1 MDNDE
6 WQKHGR
12 DAAREDIAGG
22 APPCTTIA
30 EARKRIRAWITTD
43 SWQPDTVAITA
54 DEAEACAAAY
64 LATWQARAG
73 TSPDNTSPAGLD
85 LDAIEARYRDA
96 VCEVGDSD
104 AWRSAEDVPALVA
117 EVRRLTAAHER
128 MRAAAAGVTDGF
140 RAMLDDIR
148 AGADDA
154 ARTANAER
162 VRGAFAT
169 LAAEVLK

>member
-1 MDNDE
+1 MDNSE

-73 TSPDNTSPAGLD
+73 TAPDNTSPAGLD
-85 LDAIEARYRDA
+85 LDAIVAK
-96 VCEVGDSD
+96 
-104 AWRSAEDVPALVA
+104 WRGYDE
-117 EVRRLTAAHER
+117 
-128 MRAAAAGVTDGF
+128 GF
-140 RAMLDDIR
+140 WVDEPPDDDIIITTTR
-148 AGADDA
+148 
-154 ARTANAER
+154 RR
-162 VRGAFAT
+162 
-169 LAAEVLK
+169 